1 MKKREE
7 LKQQELNP
15 YANDKL
21 AKIPSW
27 IKILL
32 LKIWAASA
40 AFYLFGSASA
50 SIHNNIED
58 VMLIFMGLGYTL
70 FSDLVVKTII
80 RFMRNSRDDTFRF
93 NAINKKGIIG
103 LLIQLVYCYGIMI
116 PSAILY
122 GILAKHGIYINLFGL
137 PTTGF
142 EPITFGIVVTIVD
155 IIAIVIKNLA
165 IYIYKKIKHNR
176 DQKLVK
182 EIQEEINNLGD
193 E

>member
-40 AFYLFGSASA
+40 AFYLFGNASYA
-50 SIHNNIED
+50 IHNNDE
-58 VMLIFMGLGYTL
+58 VVVLVFMGLGYTL
-70 FSDLVVKTII
+70 FSDLIVKTII

-93 NAINKKGIIG
+93 NFVNKKGIIG
-103 LLIQLVYCYGIMI
+103 LLIQFVYCYGIII
-116 PSAILY
+116 PSALLY
-122 GILAKHGIYINLFGL
+122 AILAKHGIYINLFGL

-142 EPITFGIVVTIVD
+142 EPITFGLVVTVVD
-155 IIAIVIKNLA
+155 VIAVAIKYLV
-165 IYIYKKIKHNR
+165 IYIYKKAKHNS
-176 DQKLVK
+176 DQKLV
-182 EIQEEINNLGD
+182 EEIENEILKQD
-193 E
+193 EE

>member
-7 LKQQELNP
+7 LKKQELNP

-40 AFYLFGSASA
+40 AFYLFGSASNA
-50 SIHNNIED
+50 IHNNIED
-58 VMLIFMGLGYTL
+58 VMFVFMGLGYTL
-70 FSDLVVKTII
+70 FSDLIVKTII

-93 NAINKKGIIG
+93 NAVNRKGIIG

-116 PSAILY
+116 PSALLY
-122 GILAKHGIYINLFGL
+122 AVLAKYGIYINLFGL

-155 IIAIVIKNLA
+155 VIAIAIKNLG
-165 IYIYKKIKHNR
+165 IYLHKKIKHNKEE
-176 DQKLVK
+176 KLVK
-182 EIQEEINNLGD
+182 KIEEQILENAD